1 VDFQQFLSS
10 ELERIEKAGLLRR
23 LRTLE
28 SAQGA
33 EVLCD
38 GAEIINFS
46 SNDYLGLATHPRLRE
61 EACRVLEEAGAGA
74 GASRLICGNHREHER
89 LDEALAR
96 FKGTEAALSFS
107 TGYAAAVG
115 VIPTVVGSSDV
126 VILDKLCHASLV
138 DGARLSGAN
147 VRVFPHNNLEKLA
160 SHLRWAREKFPAAR
174 VLVVVE
180 SVYSMDGDVAPLRE
194 IVELK
199 EAHGAWLM
207 VDEAHGVGVLGDS
220 GRGLA
225 DALGLGGRIEIQ
237 MGTLGKALGS
247 AGAYICG
254 SRTLRNFLVNRARSF
269 IFSTAPSPATA
280 AASRAAVEIL
290 ESPAGAELVAR
301 LWENIRALETEI
313 PGSRAESA
321 IFPIVIG
328 GELEAVER
336 SLQLRE
342 EGFLVP
348 AIRYPTVAKGSARL
362 RIALSASHQEK
373 EIVSLAQ
380 TLRRLQGALG
390 IPTGALG
397 TPPPAD

>member
-1 VDFQQFLSS
+1 MDFQQFLSS
-10 ELERIEKAGLLRR
+10 ELERIEQAGLLRR

-46 SNDYLGLATHPRLRE
+46 SNDYLGLAAHPRLRE

-115 VIPTVVGSSDV
+115 VIPTVAGSTDV

-138 DGARLSGAN
+138 DGARLGGAN

-160 SHLRWAREKFPAAR
+160 SHLRWAREKFPTGR

-194 IVELK
+194 VVELK

-207 VDEAHGVGVLGDS
+207 VDEAHGVGVLGAS

-254 SRTLRNFLVNRARSF
+254 SRALRDFLINRARSF

-290 ESPAGAELVAR
+290 ESPAGAERVAM
-301 LWENIRALETEI
+301 LWNNIRSLEAGI

-328 GELEAVER
+328 GELEAVEL
-336 SLQLRE
+336 SLRLRE

-348 AIRYPTVAKGSARL
+348 AIRYPTVARGSARL
-362 RIALSASHQEK
+362 RIALSASHQKE
-373 EIVSLAQ
+373 EIVSLAH
-380 TLRRLQGALG
+380 TLRGLQGTPG
-390 IPTGALG
+390 TPTGAPG
-397 TPPPAD
+397 TPLPAD

>member
-1 VDFQQFLSS
+1 MDFQQFLAS
-10 ELERIEKAGLLRR
+10 ELERIESSGLLRR
-23 LRTLE
+23 LRTLD

-33 EVLCD
+33 EVVCD
-38 GAEIINFS
+38 GASIVNFS
-46 SNDYLGLATHPRLRE
+46 SNDYLGLAAHPRLRE

-74 GASRLICGNHREHER
+74 GASRLICGNHREHEL
-89 LDEALAR
+89 LDAALAR

-115 VIPTVVGSSDV
+115 VIPTVAGSADV

-160 SHLRWAREKFPAAR
+160 SHLRWASEKYPGGR

-199 EAHGAWLM
+199 ETHGAWLM
-207 VDEAHGVGVLGDS
+207 VDEAHGVGVLGPS

-225 DALGLGGRIEIQ
+225 EVLGLGNRIEIQ

-247 AGAYICG
+247 SGAYICG
-254 SRTLRNFLVNRARSF
+254 SHALREFLINRARSF

-280 AASRAAVEIL
+280 AASRAAIELL
-290 ESPAGAELVAR
+290 ESSYGAECLAR
-301 LWENIRALETEI
+301 LWENIRALAAEM
-313 PGSRAESA
+313 PGSRPESA
-321 IFPIVIG
+321 IFPVVIG
-328 GELEAVER
+328 GELEAVDY
-336 SLQLRE
+336 SLKLKE
-342 EGFLVP
+342 FGFLVP
-348 AIRYPTVAKGSARL
+348 AIRYPTVARGSARL
-362 RIALSASHQEK
+362 RIALSASHRSEDIQ
-373 EIVSLAQ
+373 SLAAR
-380 TLRRLQGALG
+380 LRHIQGAPG
-390 IPTGALG
+390 IPTGAEG